1 MAPFHTAVDLKRLID
16 AAAGFAPGEV
26 CAVSPC
32 PANTRIRLT
41 TTGPATNIYVNLI
54 GRESAGTAT
63 VSPAEYSAL
72 VPSIK
77 QGRKIGSVRN
87 IDIAPTVMEI
97 LGVAPAPTVDGAV
110 IPKLLRKD
118 KD

>member
-1 MAPFHTAVDLKRLID
+1 MRSEPLSCEHADSPDHDWTRDQHLCELD
-16 AAAGFAPGEV
+16 WPG
-26 CAVSPC
+26 
-32 PANTRIRLT
+32 
-41 TTGPATNIYVNLI
+41 
-54 GRESAGTAT
+54 SAGTAA

-118 KD
+118 RTSGG